1 MQGFILVV
9 WLINC
14 RCHQIFS
21 FYYSFFSTSSMNQ
34 HFASLNKSFALFSLF
49 YISFN
54 FFSSLIETRVREGSL
69 KEVDVPMIFKICP
82 TPGFRQE
89 GLQAAGYKG
98 VKDFFDGTVEIRNMS
113 VLGWA
118 GNSTSMK
125 EFLKSVTY
133 SVEDIIQKVIV
144 LNTENEQSEIDL
156 EKIHVRKVNYPSNC
170 FTLDLSKEPLLNES
184 AIKTLRINF
193 YNKEAVSTEVQL
205 VGKNIFTERNINR
218 LSIFSSGDRILTK
231 NGSLSSYFV
240 SIRVE
245 EDFTLNC
252 TSYPNKPYE
261 DYTQCD
267 NG

>member
-1 MQGFILVV
+1 
-9 WLINC
+9 
-14 RCHQIFS
+14 
-21 FYYSFFSTSSMNQ
+21 
-34 HFASLNKSFALFSLF
+34 
-49 YISFN
+49 
-54 FFSSLIETRVREGSL
+54 
-69 KEVDVPMIFKICP
+69 MIFKICP

-98 VKDFFDGTVEIRNMS
+98 VKDFFDGTLEIRNKS

-125 EFLKSVTY
+125 EFLRSVTY

-144 LNTENEQSEIDL
+144 VNTENEQSEVDL

-184 AIKTLRINF
+184 AIKILRINF
-193 YNKEAVSTEVQL
+193 HNDKEAVSTEVQL

-231 NGSLSSYFV
+231 NGSLRSYFV

-261 DYTQCD
+261 NYTQCD
-267 NG
+267 SG